1 MMTKYNFLCAD
12 IGTTSLKAAL
22 VSDKGQVLSFSKIE
36 FSSTD
41 RSKIALEWFTALK
54 ESINAIKSELKKTE
68 NISCSSNLF
77 DSQTGTLN
85 IDAICISGNGPTI
98 VSEDGTTLLWNQ
110 EVPSQKEASTSKDFS
125 KPAEPSKPTGPSTDE
140 DLFNLIPESLKE
152 KFSHS
157 LFLPRLLAFK
167 NLYNKQFTEQKIFS
181 GPEYLIWRLSDT
193 QITILPESRYESAY
207 WNDQVLDAIFGNT
220 KNISSQKSNEGTKA
234 DSSPENAESTRIN
247 SFPSIGPFVNPGYDS
262 GKITGTIAQELGIS
276 SNAKV
281 IAGGPDFTVALIG
294 TNTLSEGKLCNR
306 AGSSEGLNWC
316 TSKPVFAS
324 GIRTL
329 PSVIPGLW
337 NASVLSNNSGDKIAD
352 CKKTYEKE
360 NNIQISYTDYI
371 QLCLE
376 KKDKKG
382 EQVLKELSDFF
393 KDGISKI
400 RTLSKENNIALCDTV
415 MVTGGQAKNPLWLT
429 HKAESA
435 EINLAICEV
444 PDSELIGDAVLAS
457 YGLGLYDSIQAAA
470 EKMVKIKNVFN
481 YKK

>member
-36 FSSTD
+36 FTSTD
-41 RSKIALEWFTALK
+41 RSKTALEWFTALK
-54 ESINAIKSELKKTE
+54 ESISALKKNQIESLSE
-68 NISCSSNLF
+68 NENLF
-77 DSQTGTLN
+77 DSETGTLN

-98 VSEDGTTLLWNQ
+98 VSEDGTTLLWN
-110 EVPSQKEASTSKDFS
+110 EDISSKKGISSQPIDLS
-125 KPAEPSKPTGPSTDE
+125 KPADSSKNEDFKNLLPSP
-140 DLFNLIPESLKE
+140 LKE

-157 LFLPRLLAFK
+157 LFLPRILAFR
-167 NLYNKQFTEQKIFS
+167 NLYKSQFETQKIFS
-181 GPEYLIWRLSDT
+181 GPEYLIWRLSNS
-193 QITILPESRYESAY
+193 QITILPEDRYEAAY
-207 WNDQVLDAIFGNT
+207 WNDQALTAIAENT
-220 KNISSQKSNEGTKA
+220 TNT
-234 DSSPENAESTRIN
+234 SSPLM
-247 SFPSIGPFVNPGYDS
+247 GPFVKPGFNC
-262 GKITGTIAQELGIS
+262 GTITEESASQLKIS
-276 SNAKV
+276 SSARV

-294 TNTLSEGKLCNR
+294 TNTLQQGKLCNR

-337 NASVLSNNSGDKIAD
+337 NASVLSDNSGDRIAD
-352 CKKTYEKE
+352 CKQTYEKE
-360 NNIQISYTDYI
+360 NSVKISFSEYI
-371 QLCLE
+371 KLCLE
-376 KKDKKG
+376 EKDKKG
-382 EQVLKELSDFF
+382 AQILKELSDFF

-400 RTLSKENNIALCDTV
+400 RTLSKENNIPLKETV

-429 HKAESA
+429 HKAECSK
-435 EINLAICEV
+435 INLATCEV

-457 YGLGLYDSIQAAA
+457 YGLGLYDSIQEAAD
-470 EKMVKIKNVFN
+470 KMVRIKNVFT

>member
-12 IGTTSLKAAL
+12 IGTSSLKAAL

-41 RSKIALEWFTALK
+41 KSKIALEWFTALK
-54 ESINAIKSELKKTE
+54 ESINAIKNELKKTE

-77 DSQTGTLN
+77 DLKTDTIK

-98 VSEDGTTLLWNQ
+98 VSEDGTTLLWN
-110 EVPSQKEASTSKDFS
+110 EDISSKKGISSQPIDLP
-125 KPAEPSKPTGPSTDE
+125 KPADSSKNEDFRNLLPSP
-140 DLFNLIPESLKE
+140 LKE

-220 KNISSQKSNEGTKA
+220 NTGASQKNNKSTKPG
-234 DSSPENAESTRIN
+234 SSPENAESTRIN
-247 SFPSIGPFVNPGYDS
+247 SFPSIGPFVSPGYDS
-262 GKITGTIAQELGIS
+262 GKITDKAAQELGIS

-400 RTLSKENNIALCDTV
+400 RTFSKENNIALCDTV

-429 HKAESA
+429 HKAENA

-457 YGLGLYDSIQAAA
+457 YGLGLYDSIQTAA
-470 EKMVKIKNVFN
+470 EQMVKIKNVFN